1 MAWVVVDKKELKGYG
16 VEAEVPPKVPWGIIL
31 GGLGFLALLGLVAS
45 KKR

>member
-16 VEAEVPPKVPWGIIL
+16 VGKKTPWTIIL